1 MSRPLIITHEVEIA
15 IDAAV
20 ASARQRPIPLD
31 VIRKLAVPLDKK
43 ELTLA
48 DRQKQGAEQ
57 VIQLLRAL
65 DVAEQVIRTQSEHVL
80 IPFGYRA
87 AISYEQQPDG
97 LCRHLSISVDTPGRV
112 PTPEAVDMIAK
123 AFGFRMEGIG
133 TVWLEEFD
141 PGHHAVNI
149 VEMVNQV
156 EPGHA

>member
-57 VIQLLRAL
+57 VIRP
-65 DVAEQVIRTQSEHVL
+65 QSEHVL

-87 AISYEQQPDG
+87 AISFEQQPDG
-97 LCRHLSISVDTPGRV
+97 LCRHLSISVDTPADL
-112 PTPEAVDMIAK
+112 EAAR
-123 AFGFRMEGIG
+123 AEAAARG
-133 TVWLEEFD
+133 
-141 PGHHAVNI
+141 
-149 VEMVNQV
+149 Q
-156 EPGHA
+156 